1 MRLVEGVE
9 DAISFEMPDI
19 GGAPELIAFVKVKAG
34 NYFSDVQ
41 KDINI
46 QILANLGSSS
56 VPARIINADVIPR
69 TENGKPN
76 RAACKALV
84 ILARKAQSVPN

>member
-1 MRLVEGVE
+1 MS
-9 DAISFEMPDI
+9 DT

-34 NYFSDVQ
+34 SYFSDIQ

-46 QILANLGSSS
+46 QILVNLGSSA

-84 ILARKAQSVPN
+84 KQARKM